1 MGTHQLPP
9 RHALL
14 PSLQSPTA
22 DNHNAAAHDI
32 QKIFEKNLWRNFH
45 CYCSQTVKQA
55 KYNRSTQQ
63 RKVKF

>member
-22 DNHNAAAHDI
+22 DNHYAAAHDI
-32 QKIFEKNLWRNFH
+32 QKIFEKICGGTFIAIALKLSSRQNITGPPN
-45 CYCSQTVKQA
+45 KE
-55 KYNRSTQQ
+55 K
-63 RKVKF
+63 